1 MFCYVG
7 KEHDMIGDNYE
18 CDGQM
23 EIHEILIDGPKPN
36 AVLGEIKMGG
46 CNHDFVL
53 LRTKRAKYY
62 KCVKCG
68 KRCRYAKRL

>member
-23 EIHEILIDGPKPN
+23 SIAD
-36 AVLGEIKMGG
+36 VLGVHPEEIKPGECM
-46 CNHDFVL
+46 HQFVL

-68 KRCRYAKRL
+68 KRHRHE